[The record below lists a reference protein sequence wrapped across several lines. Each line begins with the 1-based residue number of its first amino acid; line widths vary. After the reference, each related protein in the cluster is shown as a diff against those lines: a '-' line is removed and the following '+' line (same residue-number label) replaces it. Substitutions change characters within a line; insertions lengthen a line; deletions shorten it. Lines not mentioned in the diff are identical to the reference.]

1 MAGSCRAGKQ
11 CQDTQPSVS
20 LMMSMSDCCAVVIK
34 HACIRKKQK
43 ETNSKA
49 LGLGV
54 AAPRSLKRTP
64 GSFAV
69 HVVIKSTGRFESA
82 AAFSHARNP

>member
-20 LMMSMSDCCAVVIK
+20 LMMSMSDCCAV
-34 HACIRKKQK
+34 ACIRKKQK